1 MTKHLST
8 PTYVAILVLS
18 QAHFALGA
26 EPLKGTVQHDTRPPL
41 AGDAMLDEE
50 GNSKIPAGLK
60 FDETVSP
67 VGPELKPHKLFS
79 SVTLPVEDN
88 EDTWYKIPSW
98 RAGHFHREKQI
109 NHTQNG
115 DVESISK
122 ADHVYGMQ
130 KDKHG
135 NIWHHVSWPKITKIS
150 LDGYSQYK
158 MINRY
163 EPVTMNEKEY
173 CVKICSTNV
182 DVDDKTGKIIRTAR
196 QEEFDRYFPVGDGI
210 ARGDCIIQGF
220 SQHGRVNTE
229 LEKCSVEEEMVQPF
243 SVVNTFR
250 GKNLKE
256 SFVKFL
262 NAHNLSMLIPEN

>member
-1 MTKHLST
+1 MKKTIQVHLASLLI
-8 PTYVAILVLS
+8 AGIHAS
-18 QAHFALGA
+18 SALA
-26 EPLKGTVQHDTRPPL
+26 DEPLKGSVQHDTRPAL

-50 GNSKIPAGLK
+50 GNTKIPVGLK
-60 FDETVSP
+60 FDETVEP

-79 SVTLPVEDN
+79 SVTMPAEDN
-88 EDTWYKIPSW
+88 EDFWYKIPQW

-115 DVESISK
+115 DVTSISK

-158 MINRY
+158 IINRY

-182 DVDDKTGKIIRTAR
+182 DVDDKTGKIIRTAK
-196 QEEFDRYFPVGDGI
+196 QEEFDRYFPIGDGI
-210 ARGDCIIQGF
+210 ARGDCLIQGF

-243 SVVNTFR
+243 SVVNSFR
-250 GKNLKE
+250 GKDLKN

-262 NAHNLSMLIPEN
+262 TAHNLSMLVPD